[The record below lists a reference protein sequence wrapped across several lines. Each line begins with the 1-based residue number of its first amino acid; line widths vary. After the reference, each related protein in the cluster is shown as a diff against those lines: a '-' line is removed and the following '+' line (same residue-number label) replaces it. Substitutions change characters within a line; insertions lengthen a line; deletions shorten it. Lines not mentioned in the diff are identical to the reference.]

1 MLIMDIITWEPDK
14 AEAAMKHRV
23 EEKIPEGIKLLG
35 EWIDMAGGQAFRL
48 VEVPDPKL
56 LLAMTSFYF
65 GLGKKELVPVMAL
78 EDAMKLMQRT

>member
-1 MLIMDIITWEPDK
+1 MLIMDIVTWEPDK
-14 AEAAMKHRV
+14 AEAVMKYRG
-23 EEKIPEGIKLLG
+23 EEKIPEGIKVLG
-35 EWIDMAGGQAFRL
+35 EWVDIAGGRAFRL

-65 GLGKKELVPVMAL
+65 GLGKKELVPVMAA